1 MKANV
6 NRGTIVVAFV
16 IAICADLLEIGLFPV
31 FMPGILDPV
40 CGVVDVIVCGLLVWL
55 IGFHVAFIPTFLVK
69 LIPEAVLAPTWT
81 IAVLIATRNHP
92 AVAKYLHGSANPPPK
107 IVDVQAE
114 EVKPPV
120 IPPEK

>member
-6 NRGTIVVAFV
+6 NRATIVIAFV
-16 IAICADLLEIGLFPV
+16 IAICADLLEIGLFP
-31 FMPGILDPV
+31 FFFEGLISPLSDI
-40 CGVVDVIVCGLLVWL
+40 VDVVVCGLLTWL
-55 IGFHVAFIPTFLVK
+55 IGFHVAFIPSFLVK

-92 AVAKYLHGSANPPPK
+92 DVAKYLHGSANPQSK
-107 IVDVQAE
+107 VVDVESE

>member
-6 NRGTIVVAFV
+6 NRASVVAAFV

-31 FMPGILDPV
+31 FMPGIIDPL
-40 CGVVDVIVCGLLVWL
+40 CGVVDLIVCVVLTCL
-55 IGFHVAFIPTFLVK
+55 IGFHVAFIPSFLVK
-69 LIPEAVLAPTWT
+69 LLPEATLAPTWT

-92 AVAKYLHGSANPPPK
+92 VVAKYLHGSANPQSK
-107 IVDVQAE
+107 TVDVQAE